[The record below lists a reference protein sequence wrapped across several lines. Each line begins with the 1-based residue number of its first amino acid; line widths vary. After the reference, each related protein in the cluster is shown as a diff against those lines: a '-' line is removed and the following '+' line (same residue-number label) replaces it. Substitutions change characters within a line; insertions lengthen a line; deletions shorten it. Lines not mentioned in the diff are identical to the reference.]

1 MTNEAL
7 KISLAQRIL
16 SLTNN
21 SVLEKINNLLNQ
33 EIIGYNTDGSPITQ
47 KEFVSEMKQMDVEI
61 ENGTFEE
68 FSTDEV
74 RNFVL
79 GK

>member
-1 MTNEAL
+1 MTNETL

-16 SLTNN
+16 SINN
-21 SVLEKINNLLNQ
+21 NAILEKINNLLN
-33 EIIGYNTDGSPITQ
+33 EDIVGYEVDGKPITQ
-47 KEFVSEMKQMDVEI
+47 EKFISEMKKMDSEI

-68 FSTDEV
+68 FSSDEV
-74 RNFVL
+74 RNFIL